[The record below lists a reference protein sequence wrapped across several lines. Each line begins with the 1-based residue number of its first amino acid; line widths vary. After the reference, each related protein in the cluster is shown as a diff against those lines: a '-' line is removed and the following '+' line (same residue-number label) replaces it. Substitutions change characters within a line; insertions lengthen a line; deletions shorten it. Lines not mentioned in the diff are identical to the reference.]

1 MFYYRR
7 QESSCLSLFYLWCT
21 QGGSSL
27 LLTAFCAFGL
37 PQPTKHDRKQPLK
50 DIVQLPQIYPIQLL
64 GSVENTAWNQSLHMR
79 SPSPTVIFNLLK
91 YYNNMREQQSL
102 MIGQVLATFVI
113 QSFGKQQTLE
123 GIRSGQHMKVSTSY
137 TRESS
142 IPVTDCFLLVALV
155 KSSWLSTAGLN
166 TSRART
172 HSSFLVSRPICF
184 IKSILLILAS
194 HICVT
199 EYNTKY
205 GYIFPL
211 TYLKETAWGW
221 KQDFLTPMP
230 KI

>member
-1 MFYYRR
+1 
-7 QESSCLSLFYLWCT
+7 
-21 QGGSSL
+21 
-27 LLTAFCAFGL
+27 
-37 PQPTKHDRKQPLK
+37 
-50 DIVQLPQIYPIQLL
+50 
-64 GSVENTAWNQSLHMR
+64 
-79 SPSPTVIFNLLK
+79 
-91 YYNNMREQQSL
+91 

-123 GIRSGQHMKVSTSY
+123 GIKSGQHMDVSTSY

-142 IPVTDCFLLVALV
+142 IPVTHCFLLVALI

-166 TSRART
+166 TSCART
-172 HSSFLVSRPICF
+172 QSSFVLSRSICF
-184 IKSILLILAS
+184 IKSILLLLAS

-230 KI
+230 KIQASQSEKVRYKAA